1 MPLEPPQHWTGRYA
15 TSIAALERRQWNA
28 CFDNP
33 IEGYDYHRGVE
44 ASGIADFELGWYAI
58 EAGSELVCA
67 APVFQ
72 TRYDLSTTAQGR
84 VRDML
89 ERAKRFVP
97 GQLSLG
103 LSCLGSP
110 VTEMCQIGF
119 SPNLDE
125 AQRLAALSALIT
137 RWTKDA
143 HQRGIYLQGLK
154 DLSSADHER
163 YGPALKA
170 ANFRFVTSMPSTTLA
185 IDFADIASYLGH
197 LSAGTRKDMRR
208 KLKSRAE
215 IRVETCSDI
224 TAFTGPILE
233 MYRETR
239 ARSDWA
245 FEDLPA
251 SYFTQVLAADPNAVF
266 KLYFCGDTLVAA
278 NLLLCDG
285 RTLLDKFFVMRGDEG
300 RRLNLY
306 FLSWFENITHCLQ
319 HKLAHYHSGQAGYE
333 TKLRLGSSLHP
344 SWMGFRHRNPVL
356 HAVLKLAAPLLSV
369 EQPAVKS
376 KAAGEGER

>member
-1 MPLEPPQHWTGRYA
+1 MPLEPPQNWTGRYA
-15 TSIAALERRQWNA
+15 PSIAGLERGQWNA
-28 CFDNP
+28 CFDHP

-44 ASGIADFELGWYAI
+44 AAGIAGFELGWYVI
-58 EAGSELVCA
+58 EAGRELLCA

-84 VRDML
+84 VRQVL
-89 ERAKRFVP
+89 EHAKRFVR

-110 VTEMCQIGF
+110 VTETCPIGF
-119 SPNLDE
+119 SPLLDQV
-125 AQRLAALSALIT
+125 QRVAALSALIAF
-137 RWTKDA
+137 WTKDA
-143 HQRGIYLQGLK
+143 HERGISLQGMK
-154 DLSSADHER
+154 DLSSFDHEH
-163 YGPALKA
+163 YGPALEA
-170 ANFRFVTSMPSTTLA
+170 AKFRFVTSMPSATLP
-185 IDFADIASYLGH
+185 IDFADIESYLTR
-197 LSAGTRKDMRR
+197 LSAATRKDMRR
-208 KLKSRAE
+208 KLKSRDE

-224 TAFTGPILE
+224 TAWTEPILE

-239 ARSDWA
+239 ARSNWA

-251 SYFTQVLAADPNAVF
+251 SYFTQVLAAEPNAFF
-266 KLYFCGDTLVAA
+266 KLYFAGSTLVGA

-306 FLSWFENITHCLQ
+306 FLSWFENIAHCLQ
-319 HKLAHYHSGQAGYE
+319 HKLSHYHSGQAGYE
-333 TKLRLGSSLHP
+333 TKLRLGSGLHP
-344 SWMGFRHRNPVL
+344 SWMGFKHRNAVF
-356 HAVLKLAAPLLSV
+356 HAALKLAAPLLSV

-376 KAAGEGER
+376 KAVAEGAR